1 MKRTLHGVT
10 LAAALFAGGVSL
22 AQSATSPTPP
32 PPGASGS
39 TKPAAM
45 KGMAEFKGFMVPTD
59 EKAFLE
65 RLHHINQTEILQA
78 QLAQKNSQNPDV
90 KSYAESMIK
99 MHTDADQKVMTYA
112 TTKKLKLAEPKPVDE
127 MERKAMAATKA
138 EIAKL
143 EVLKGSPFDSSY
155 MAGQVAA
162 HDMAIGKVMAAQHGM
177 NATGEMATMI
187 TTLTQELPKHRDM
200 AYQTLG
206 KVDDAMG
213 VGGSGAGMQ
222 GGSMDHGSMKHGP
235 PPSGTTGSGS
245 MGGATGTTGG
255 STKTK

>member
-10 LAAALFAGGVSL
+10 LAAALFVGGVSL
-22 AQSATSPTPP
+22 AQSATSPSTMPPSGKATP
-32 PPGASGS
+32 
-39 TKPAAM
+39 PAAM

-78 QLAQKNSQNPDV
+78 QLAEKNSQNPDV
-90 KSYAESMIK
+90 KSYAQSMIK
-99 MHTDADQKVMTYA
+99 MHTDADQKIMTYA

-127 MERKAMAATKA
+127 MERKAMAADKA
-138 EIAKL
+138 EMAKL

-177 NATGEMATMI
+177 NATGELATLI

-200 AYQTLG
+200 AYQALG

-213 VGGSGAGMQ
+213 MGGSGMQ
-222 GGSMDHGSMKHGP
+222 GGTMEHGNMNPGS
-235 PPSGTTGSGS
+235 SGS
-245 MGGATGTTGG
+245 MGGSTGGSMGGSTGTPSG